1 MEVLVVGSDM
11 DNLAAKE
18 QDDIL
23 QWIKWIFWQQQSY
36 GRHSFSVVDMAEASG
51 ERFLNEFQSM
61 DL

>member
-1 MEVLVVGSDM
+1 MEVLVAGSDL

-36 GRHSFSVVDMAEASG
+36 GRRNFYVVDMADAFG
-51 ERFLNEFQSM
+51 ERFFNALQSM
-61 DL
+61 E